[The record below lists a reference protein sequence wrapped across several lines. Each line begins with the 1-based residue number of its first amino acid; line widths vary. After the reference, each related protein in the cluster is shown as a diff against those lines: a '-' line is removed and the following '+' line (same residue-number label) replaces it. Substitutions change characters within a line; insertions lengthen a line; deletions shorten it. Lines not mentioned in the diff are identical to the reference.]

1 MGCFLH
7 CWWICF
13 CLKRGFSPS
22 YKTKYIFFGMNFF
35 LEGGMEV
42 GIERCSAEGRRK
54 NLFDLILSV
63 RNNSFSS
70 KIFSSFHHLWEL
82 DGVFDNWI
90 YFIDNQLVQ
99 EMLLQTTIWKRVG
112 VECLVLISNY
122 VKYLFQWTLA

>member
-1 MGCFLH
+1 
-7 CWWICF
+7 
-13 CLKRGFSPS
+13 
-22 YKTKYIFFGMNFF
+22 
-35 LEGGMEV
+35 MEV

-82 DGVFDNWI
+82 DEVFDNWI

-99 EMLLQTTIWKRVG
+99 EMLLQATIWKRVG